1 MHQCRLPFCGSAAA
15 GMLQGCQQ
23 CHVENISLY
32 THPCTPLNQ
41 KSSSK
46 TSRVRDGKQVTQNW
60 ASRANSRST
69 AARGSSRVRT
79 TNKNYRSA
87 MVRSASQSPPV
98 GHMRNFNA
106 PLASH
111 PKPLQDSTLSQ
122 NSPCRP
128 SESRTQSTP
137 PSTHRAPHC
146 TAHTT
151 SHPSLT
157 QLLGRRP
164 HSPSGPPCRR
174 HSSPSTLPEP
184 SAAASTSGVKKRRT
198 SPYPSHA
205 WWWEMCEALLTRAC
219 VGVAPTPNSRSLSAR
234 SGPPALLANRSR
246 RPCARAAS
254 ERQAS
259 RSGVPCRSRGPHSRA
274 MVQWQWLNGFEG
286 FSRNSKWSPYGWS
299 LWGPGSAGRDG
310 WTMLHA
316 GLCGT
321 PPE

>member
-1 MHQCRLPFCGSAAA
+1 MS
-15 GMLQGCQQ
+15 
-23 CHVENISLY
+23 
-32 THPCTPLNQ
+32 PLRE
-41 KSSSK
+41 SH
-46 TSRVRDGKQVTQNW
+46 TVH
-60 ASRANSRST
+60 T
-69 AARGSSRVRT
+69 ALHAPRT
-79 TNKNYRSA
+79 TLYCTHHFPPLTHSA
-87 MVRSASQSPPV
+87 LRPP
-98 GHMRNFNA
+98 
-106 PLASH
+106 
-111 PKPLQDSTLSQ
+111 
-122 NSPCRP
+122 
-128 SESRTQSTP
+128 
-137 PSTHRAPHC
+137 
-146 TAHTT
+146 
-151 SHPSLT
+151 
-157 QLLGRRP
+157 RP
-164 HSPSGPPCRR
+164 HSPSGPPFRR

-299 LWGPGSAGRDG
+299 LWALAAQAATGGPWCMQVCAARPRSKD
-310 WTMLHA
+310 
-316 GLCGT
+316 C
-321 PPE
+321 